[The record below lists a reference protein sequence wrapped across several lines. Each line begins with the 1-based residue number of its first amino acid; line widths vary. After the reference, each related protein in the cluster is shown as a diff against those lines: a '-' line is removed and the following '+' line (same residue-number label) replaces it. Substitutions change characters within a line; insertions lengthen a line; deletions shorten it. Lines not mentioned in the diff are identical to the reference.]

1 MLNEVDSALT
11 HKSMSQKIKT
21 LLPFLGPA
29 FVASVAYIDPGNYAT
44 NIAAGSQ
51 FGYLLLWVILVANLM
66 AGLIQTL
73 SAKIGIATGKN
84 LPEICRDRF
93 SKKTAIFLWIQ
104 AELMIMATDLAEFVG
119 AALGIYLVFDVTLI
133 QAALLAAVGSFAI
146 LEVQRRGYRPLET
159 IVTGMLLVV
168 ALAFAIQTF
177 SAQPEVKPLLS
188 GLLIPRFDGTES
200 ILLAAGILG
209 ATVMPHAIY
218 LHSALTQRRI
228 TGKDAV
234 ARKRIMKFERI
245 DVTIAMVLAGA
256 INASMLII
264 AAAVFYK
271 NGFVVSDLEIAH
283 QQFDSFLGS
292 PIAMLFG
299 IGLMVAG
306 LSSASVGTLAGD
318 VVMQGYIQKHIPIY
332 VRRVITM
339 APPLLLILS
348 GVNLT
353 NALVWSQVILSF
365 GIAFALVPLLLFTS
379 NKSLMGELVNHRMT
393 TWIGWGIT
401 TIVIALN
408 FFLIIQTFI
417 F

>member
-1 MLNEVDSALT
+1 MLNEVESPRT
-11 HKSMSQKIKT
+11 HHSISQKMKT

-29 FVASVAYIDPGNYAT
+29 FVASIAYIDPGNYAT

-51 FGYLLLWVILVANLM
+51 FGYLLLWVILIANIM

-93 SKKTAIFLWIQ
+93 SRKTAIFLWIQ

-159 IVTGMLLVV
+159 VITGMLLVV

-177 SAQPEVKPLLS
+177 SAQPEMKPLLS

-228 TGKDAV
+228 IGKDTV

-245 DVTIAMVLAGA
+245 DVMIAMIFAGA

-271 NGFVVSDLEIAH
+271 NGIIVNDLEIAH

-332 VRRVITM
+332 VRRLITM
-339 APPLLLILS
+339 TPPLLLILS
-348 GVNLT
+348 GVNLS
-353 NALVWSQVILSF
+353 NALVWSQVVLSF

-379 NKSLMGELVNHRMT
+379 NKQLMGGLVNHRFT

-401 TIVIALN
+401 AIVIALN
-408 FFLIIQTFI
+408 LFLILQTFV
-417 F
+417 

>member
-1 MLNEVDSALT
+1 MLNEVDSSLT
-11 HKSMSQKIKT
+11 HKSMSQKMKT

-188 GLLIPRFDGTES
+188 GLLIPRFNGTES

-264 AAAVFYK
+264 AAAVFFK
-271 NGFVVSDLEIAH
+271 NGMIVSDLEIAH

-299 IGLMVAG
+299 IGLMIAG

-339 APPLLLILS
+339 TPPLLLILS

-379 NKSLMGELVNHRMT
+379 DKHLMGELVNHRLT

-401 TIVIALN
+401 AIVIALN
-408 FFLIIQTFI
+408 LFLIAQTFI

>member
-1 MLNEVDSALT
+1 MLNEVELIRI
-11 HKSMSQKIKT
+11 HRSMTQKLKT

-51 FGYLLLWVILVANLM
+51 FGYLLLWVILIANLM

-93 SKKTAIFLWIQ
+93 SKKTAVFLWIQ

-119 AALGIYLVFDVTLI
+119 AALGIYLVFDITLI
-133 QAALLAAVGSFAI
+133 QAALLAAAGSFAI

-159 IVTGMLLVV
+159 LVTGMLLVV

-177 SAQPEVKPLLS
+177 SSQPEVKPLLS

-228 TGKDAV
+228 KGKDAV

-271 NGFVVSDLEIAH
+271 NGMFVNDLEIAH

-332 VRRVITM
+332 IRRAITM

-348 GVNLT
+348 GVNLS
-353 NALVWSQVILSF
+353 NALVWSQVVLSF
-365 GIAFALVPLLLFTS
+365 GISFALIPLLLFTS
-379 NKSLMGELVNHRMT
+379 NKELMGGLVNNRFT

-401 TIVIALN
+401 AIVIALN
-408 FFLIIQTFI
+408 IFLIVQTFI
-417 F
+417 

>member
-271 NGFVVSDLEIAH
+271 NGMFVNDLEIAH

-408 FFLIIQTFI
+408 LFLIIQTFI

>member
-1 MLNEVDSALT
+1 MLNEVELIRI
-11 HKSMSQKIKT
+11 HRSMTQKLKT

-51 FGYLLLWVILVANLM
+51 FGYLLLWVILIANLM

-93 SKKTAIFLWIQ
+93 SKKTAVFLWIQ

-119 AALGIYLVFDVTLI
+119 AALGIYLVFDITLI
-133 QAALLAAVGSFAI
+133 QAALLAAAGSFAI

-159 IVTGMLLVV
+159 LVTGMLLVV

-177 SAQPEVKPLLS
+177 SSQPEVKPLLS

-228 TGKDAV
+228 KGKDAV

-271 NGFVVSDLEIAH
+271 NGMFVNDLEIAH

-299 IGLMVAG
+299 IGLMVSG

-332 VRRVITM
+332 IRRVITM

-348 GVNLT
+348 GVNLS
-353 NALVWSQVILSF
+353 NALVWSQVVLSF
-365 GIAFALVPLLLFTS
+365 GISFALIPLLLFTS
-379 NKSLMGELVNHRMT
+379 NKELMGGLVNHRFT

-401 TIVIALN
+401 AIVIALN
-408 FFLIIQTFI
+408 IFLIVQTFI
-417 F
+417 

>member
-271 NGFVVSDLEIAH
+271 NGFVVSDLEIAY

-408 FFLIIQTFI
+408 LFLIIQTFI

>member
-1 MLNEVDSALT
+1 MLNEAMTHDSQPSVF
-11 HKSMSQKIKT
+11 KKMKT

-51 FGYLLLWVILVANLM
+51 FGYLLLWVILLANLM

-93 SKKTAIFLWIQ
+93 SKKTSIFLWIQ

-133 QAALLAAVGSFAI
+133 QAALLAAAGSFAI

-168 ALAFAIQTF
+168 ALAFAVQTF
-177 SAQPEVKPLLS
+177 SAHPEARPLLS
-188 GLLIPRFDGTES
+188 GLLIPRFDGSES

-228 TGKDAV
+228 VGKNTAE
-234 ARKRIMKFERI
+234 RKRIMKFERI
-245 DVTIAMVLAGA
+245 DVTIAMILAGA

-271 NGFVVSDLEIAH
+271 NGLIVSDLEIAH
-283 QQFDSFLGS
+283 QHFESFLGS
-292 PIAMLFG
+292 PIALLFG

-318 VVMQGYIQKHIPIY
+318 VVMQGYIRKHIPIY
-332 VRRVITM
+332 LRRVITM
-339 APPLLLILS
+339 TPPLLLILS
-348 GVNLT
+348 GINLSK
-353 NALVWSQVILSF
+353 ALVWSQVVLSF
-365 GIAFALVPLLLFTS
+365 GIAFALVPLLMFTS
-379 NKSLMGELVNHRMT
+379 NKQLMGKLVNHRLT
-393 TWIGWGIT
+393 TLIGWVIT
-401 TIVIALN
+401 GIVIALN
-408 FFLIIQTFI
+408 LFLVAQTFL
-417 F
+417 

>member
-256 INASMLII
+256 INASMLIN

-408 FFLIIQTFI
+408 LFLIIQTFI

>member
-1 MLNEVDSALT
+1 MLNEVELIRI
-11 HKSMSQKIKT
+11 HRSMTQKLKT

-51 FGYLLLWVILVANLM
+51 FGYLLLWVILIANLM

-93 SKKTAIFLWIQ
+93 SKKTAVFLWIQ

-119 AALGIYLVFDVTLI
+119 AALGIYLVFDITLI
-133 QAALLAAVGSFAI
+133 QAALLAAAGSFAI

-159 IVTGMLLVV
+159 LVTGMLLVV

-177 SAQPEVKPLLS
+177 SSQPEVKPLLS

-228 TGKDAV
+228 KGKDAV

-271 NGFVVSDLEIAH
+271 NGMFVNDLEIAH

-332 VRRVITM
+332 IRRVITM

-348 GVNLT
+348 GVNLS
-353 NALVWSQVILSF
+353 NALVWSQVVLSF
-365 GIAFALVPLLLFTS
+365 GISFALIPLLLFTS
-379 NKSLMGELVNHRMT
+379 NKELMGGLVNNRFT

-401 TIVIALN
+401 AIVIALN
-408 FFLIIQTFI
+408 IFLIVQTFI
-417 F
+417 

>member
-408 FFLIIQTFI
+408 LFLIIQTFI

>member
-408 FFLIIQTFI
+408 LFLIIQTFI
-417 F
+417 

>member
-1 MLNEVDSALT
+1 
-11 HKSMSQKIKT
+11 
-21 LLPFLGPA
+21 
-29 FVASVAYIDPGNYAT
+29 
-44 NIAAGSQ
+44 
-51 FGYLLLWVILVANLM
+51 M

-408 FFLIIQTFI
+408 LFLIIQTFI

>member
-21 LLPFLGPA
+21 LPPFLGPA

-408 FFLIIQTFI
+408 LFLIIQTFI

>member
-379 NKSLMGELVNHRMT
+379 NKSLMDELVNHRMT

-408 FFLIIQTFI
+408 LFLIIQTFI

>member
-401 TIVIALN
+401 TIVIALIL
-408 FFLIIQTFI
+408 FLIIQTFI

>member
-271 NGFVVSDLEIAH
+271 NGMFVNDLEIAH

-332 VRRVITM
+332 ARRVITM

-408 FFLIIQTFI
+408 LFLIIQTFI

>member
-245 DVTIAMVLAGA
+245 DVAIAMVLAGA

-408 FFLIIQTFI
+408 LFLIIQTFI

>member
-365 GIAFALVPLLLFTS
+365 GIAFALVPLPLFTS

-408 FFLIIQTFI
+408 LFLIIQTFI

>member
-104 AELMIMATDLAEFVG
+104 AELMIMATDLAEFVV

-408 FFLIIQTFI
+408 LFLIIQTFI

>member
-1 MLNEVDSALT
+1 MLNEVESIRT
-11 HKSMSQKIKT
+11 HRSMTQKLKT

-51 FGYLLLWVILVANLM
+51 FGYLLLWVILIANLM

-93 SKKTAIFLWIQ
+93 SKKTAVFLWIQ

-119 AALGIYLVFDVTLI
+119 AALGIYLVFDITLI
-133 QAALLAAVGSFAI
+133 QAALLAAAGSFAI

-159 IVTGMLLVV
+159 LVTGMLLVV

-177 SAQPEVKPLLS
+177 SSQPEVKPLLS

-228 TGKDAV
+228 KGKDAV

-271 NGFVVSDLEIAH
+271 NGMFVNDLEIAH

-332 VRRVITM
+332 IRRVITM
-339 APPLLLILS
+339 APPLLLILF
-348 GVNLT
+348 GVNLS
-353 NALVWSQVILSF
+353 NALVWSQVVLSF
-365 GIAFALVPLLLFTS
+365 GISFALIPLLLFTS
-379 NKSLMGELVNHRMT
+379 NKELMGGLVNHRFT

-401 TIVIALN
+401 AIVISLN
-408 FFLIIQTFI
+408 LFLIVQTFI
-417 F
+417 

>member
-1 MLNEVDSALT
+1 MLNEVELIRI
-11 HKSMSQKIKT
+11 HRSMTQKLNT

-51 FGYLLLWVILVANLM
+51 FGYLLLWVILIANLM

-93 SKKTAIFLWIQ
+93 SKKTAVFLWIQ

-119 AALGIYLVFDVTLI
+119 AALGIYLVFDITLI
-133 QAALLAAVGSFAI
+133 QAALLAAAGSFAI

-159 IVTGMLLVV
+159 LVTGMLLVV

-177 SAQPEVKPLLS
+177 SSQPEVKPLLS

-228 TGKDAV
+228 KGKDAV

-271 NGFVVSDLEIAH
+271 NGMFVNDLEIAH

-299 IGLMVAG
+299 IGLMVSG

-332 VRRVITM
+332 IRRVITM

-348 GVNLT
+348 GVNLS
-353 NALVWSQVILSF
+353 NALVWSQVVLSF
-365 GIAFALVPLLLFTS
+365 GISFALIPLLLFTS
-379 NKSLMGELVNHRMT
+379 NKELMGGLVNHRFT

-401 TIVIALN
+401 AIVIALN
-408 FFLIIQTFI
+408 IFLIVQTFI
-417 F
+417 